1 MATTRSSPLRTT
13 LRAGESLLSALWTKV
28 EALLRD
34 RISQPAPPSPD
45 KHRLEHEALMEANDA
60 PLVTSDADA
69 DAFDA
74 MKRRR
79 SRRVAKPLPIK

>member
-13 LRAGESLLSALWTKV
+13 LRLGESLLSALWTKIEDV
-28 EALLRD
+28 IRERVG
-34 RISQPAPPSPD
+34 RPAHTTPV
-45 KHRLEHEALMEANDA
+45 KHTLEHEALMEANDA

-74 MKRRR
+74 LKGRR
-79 SRRVAKPLPIK
+79 SRRVAKPLPVK